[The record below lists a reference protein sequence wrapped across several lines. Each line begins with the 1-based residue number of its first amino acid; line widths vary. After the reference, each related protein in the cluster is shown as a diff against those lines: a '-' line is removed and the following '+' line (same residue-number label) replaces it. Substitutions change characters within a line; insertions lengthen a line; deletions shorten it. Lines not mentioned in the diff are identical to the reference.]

1 MRGAAGSGERRH
13 GAEFCTRGELCEVEG
28 GREGRPGRR
37 RLRHWPGGRL
47 PCGRGVLRGAAE
59 GVGQALARHAR
70 GARSPRG
77 QREGVG
83 KCVTCDVGCEVKDAA
98 MGVAWGRG
106 APPMADPTDV

>member
-28 GREGRPGRR
+28 GGKGV
-37 RLRHWPGGRL
+37 LVGGRL